1 MKLESKWTIWNE
13 LNLFSHLPNYSC
25 IWILKRKKL
34 FISNYLKNVF
44 RIGTEQLLLKLC
56 CYKESIFFVRSFSIC
71 LQLKYM
77 KLWKKFHTCFYKL
90 FCLIKLQI
98 LCKAKNK
105 HILALIFKKTKFC
118 VLMFWNLSGSTLPWQ
133 IAGHRC
139 YRKRKKRKR
148 KNILASVQLLFDII
162 HVGNASI

>member
-1 MKLESKWTIWNE
+1 MYFGLALNSCYWN
-13 LNLFSHLPNYSC
+13 C
-25 IWILKRKKL
+25 VVI
-34 FISNYLKNVF
+34 KNPVTNRF
-44 RIGTEQLLLKLC
+44 FLL
-56 CYKESIFFVRSFSIC
+56 RSFSIC

-105 HILALIFKKTKFC
+105 HKLALIFKKTKFC
-118 VLMFWNLSGSTLPWQ
+118 VLLFWNLSGSTLPWQ

-139 YRKRKKRKR
+139 YRKKEKKR
-148 KNILASVQLLFDII
+148 KNILASRQFKCSFFAIRSQQDK
-162 HVGNASI
+162 SYCY